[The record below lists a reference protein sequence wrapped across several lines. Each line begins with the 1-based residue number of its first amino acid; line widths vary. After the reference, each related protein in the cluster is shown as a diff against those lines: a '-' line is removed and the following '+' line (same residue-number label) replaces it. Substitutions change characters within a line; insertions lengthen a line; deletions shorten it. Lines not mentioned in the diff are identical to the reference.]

1 MRAQGGCPAVAG
13 LDLSGLGMASRDL
26 EAPISSCEG
35 DKVQRGLL
43 VYQKPVQE
51 ANKGGTSVTRGSDS
65 GT

>member
-1 MRAQGGCPAVAG
+1 MAG